1 MPSTHQSGKGGGD
14 YDRIVREADRDDD
27 DDDFADAVK
36 MLTTKNDATLKA
48 LVRGIRRVERA
59 RAYIEAEVA
68 VADAEDRD
76 VRKPL
81 IGMLNAKTSELS
93 DDEDDSAAND

>member
-14 YDRIVREADRDDD
+14 YERIVREADRD

-48 LVRGIRRVERA
+48 LVRGIRRVDRA

-68 VADAEDRD
+68 VAEDEDRD

-81 IGMLNAKTSELS
+81 IGMLNAKKYELS
-93 DDEDDSAAND
+93 DDDGD